1 MEPRIT
7 LVTLAVPDVARSVGF
22 YREAFGWEPGFV
34 DEDVA
39 FYRLGAT
46 GFALWSGMSEELGRE
61 ADPAPGAVS
70 LAHNLNSS
78 AEVDEAIARAVAGG
92 ARIVM
97 PAREQPWG
105 GYSGHIA
112 DPDGHLWEFAFNPH
126 WPLDEAGV
134 AQMPW

>member
-7 LVTLAVPDVARSVGF
+7 LITLAVPDVAASVRF

-39 FYRLGAT
+39 FYRLGTT
-46 GFALWSGMSEELGRE
+46 GFGLWSDMSEELGRD

-70 LAHNLNSS
+70 LAHNLNSP
-78 AEVDEAIARAVAGG
+78 AEVDEAIAAAVAGG
-92 ARIVM
+92 ARIVV
-97 PAREQPWG
+97 PAREQTWG
-105 GYSGHIA
+105 GYTGHIA
-112 DPDGHLWEFAFNPH
+112 DPDGHLWEIAFNPQ